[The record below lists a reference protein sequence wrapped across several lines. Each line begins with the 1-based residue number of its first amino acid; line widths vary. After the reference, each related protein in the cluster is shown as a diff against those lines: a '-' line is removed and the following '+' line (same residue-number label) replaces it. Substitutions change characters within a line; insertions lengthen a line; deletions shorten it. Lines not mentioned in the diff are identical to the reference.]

1 MTPSAASA
9 ERRARNFV
17 APPGYDDATPPPER
31 SALAQMRDRPPP
43 RPPGV
48 IAVNP
53 STDAKAVLARVLA
66 EPVTEERPRRHE
78 RDPAVVAA
86 ERKRD
91 REREH
96 KRAKR
101 RGLVILRAAAASA
114 AARRKSVGP
123 RPFGSGRRDET
134 ELAPR

>member
-9 ERRARNFV
+9 AVRARNFIS
-17 APPGYDDATPPPER
+17 PTGYDDATPPPER
-31 SALAQMRDRPPP
+31 LALTTWLNRKPPP
-43 RPPGV
+43 APGLV
-48 IAVNP
+48 AVNP
-53 STDAKAVLARVLA
+53 STDAKAVLARFLA
-66 EPVTEERPRRHE
+66 EPVTDERPRRHE

-91 REREH
+91 RERER

-114 AARRKSVGP
+114 QARATRV
-123 RPFGSGRRDET
+123 RREAQFT
-134 ELAPR
+134 